1 MGDFK
6 DKFNTDSDKKLEQF
20 KKETW
25 DEHFKKETW
34 DEHFKK
40 TSFKDFFKK

>member
-25 DEHFKKETW
+25 DEHFKK
-34 DEHFKK
+34 